1 MPSMYEI
8 YDAHSDRYH
17 ELVMREDYQGNLAR
31 ALKRVA
37 RWRDAVVVEAGIG
50 TGRVTRIGL
59 PHVFR
64 KDLGDSGHPP
74 RRPLRSREPVKNQI
88 LGEALLVGHR
98 DPGPVPLLLGLA
110 RARSKANHHPIR
122 FEVVV

>member
-37 RWRDAVVVEAGIG
+37 TWSDAVVVEAAHT
-50 TGRVTRIGL
+50 TGAGAVVRDDPYRSVRL
-59 PHVFR
+59 AVNPPAP
-64 KDLGDSGHPP
+64 DL
-74 RRPLRSREPVKNQI
+74 EP
-88 LGEALLVGHR
+88 G
-98 DPGPVPLLLGLA
+98 VPA
-110 RARSKANHHPIR
+110 
-122 FEVVV
+122 